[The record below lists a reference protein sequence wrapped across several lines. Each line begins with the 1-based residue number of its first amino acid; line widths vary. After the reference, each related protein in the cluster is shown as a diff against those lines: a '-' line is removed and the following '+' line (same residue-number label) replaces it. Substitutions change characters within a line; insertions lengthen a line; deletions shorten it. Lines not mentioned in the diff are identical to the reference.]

1 MRSVIPARPRRT
13 TRVIK
18 KKTKPKVKEVKAK
31 GRRKTKQK
39 RIAKPIAKKWN
50 KQKTE
55 AGAVLDDVD
64 ILRNM
69 FLKSQRAH
77 REANRKLQIKKKPKK
92 EETINVNLPK
102 SIFTECF
109 MKEEACNVKFNWENS
124 ASPSPSLIE
133 EDMKY
138 VEDNMNII
146 MDGAFENEMNLHDT
160 HNRILIPAC
169 VVNETVNLNEKDALD
184 ILIEQATF
192 VTDGLFDFKFDC
204 EL

>member
-1 MRSVIPARPRRT
+1 MLVLEEQRELL
-13 TRVIK
+13 
-18 KKTKPKVKEVKAK
+18 KKTKPIVKQVKGK
-31 GRRKTKQK
+31 RTRKIKQK
-39 RIAKPIAKKWN
+39 HIAKPIAKKWN

-55 AGAVLDDVD
+55 AVAVLNDVD

-69 FLKSQRAH
+69 FIKSKRGDA
-77 REANRKLQIKKKPKK
+77 RRKLQIKKKQKK
-92 EETINVNLPK
+92 EETINVYLPK

-109 MKEEACNVKFNWENS
+109 MKEEDCNVKFNWENS
-124 ASPSPSLIE
+124 ASPSPSLVE

-146 MDGAFENEMNLHDT
+146 MDGAFENEMNLNDT
-160 HNRILIPAC
+160 HNRIFIPAC
-169 VVNETVNLNEKDALD
+169 VVNETVNLNDKDALD
-184 ILIEQATF
+184 ILLEQATF